1 MGCRGVSDGKRW
13 IDAAP
18 TRDVAGAGGFE
29 PPPSALT
36 VQRPTG
42 WTTPQKD
49 ANLITMC
56 KALSNHCLV
65 FDVFLNIKPA
75 PEPNF

>member
-1 MGCRGVSDGKRW
+1 
-13 IDAAP
+13 
-18 TRDVAGAGGFE
+18 
-29 PPPSALT
+29 
-36 VQRPTG
+36 
-42 WTTPQKD
+42 
-49 ANLITMC
+49 MC